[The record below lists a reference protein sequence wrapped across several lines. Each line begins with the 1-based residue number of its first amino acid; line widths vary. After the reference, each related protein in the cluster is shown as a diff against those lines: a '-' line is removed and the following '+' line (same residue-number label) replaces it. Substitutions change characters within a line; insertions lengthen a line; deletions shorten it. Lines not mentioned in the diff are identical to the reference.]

1 MRNKYKQT
9 NDYIFYPMI
18 TMLCCPCVILY
29 NEIMSTNNGLHNV
42 MPEFVDK
49 INDKLYPHVINT
61 MEYINYVAESLKDS
75 FVSSLTP

>member
-1 MRNKYKQT
+1 
-9 NDYIFYPMI
+9 
-18 TMLCCPCVILY
+18 
-29 NEIMSTNNGLHNV
+29 MSTNNGLHNV